1 MFCGTECQLSPNI
14 VGDEGMTLFESLGY
28 ENVSQWIW
36 IFMNCKG
43 AIFIKLSIENWFLIR
58 V

>member
-28 ENVSQWIW
+28 ENVSQ
-36 IFMNCKG
+36 
-43 AIFIKLSIENWFLIR
+43 
-58 V
+58 